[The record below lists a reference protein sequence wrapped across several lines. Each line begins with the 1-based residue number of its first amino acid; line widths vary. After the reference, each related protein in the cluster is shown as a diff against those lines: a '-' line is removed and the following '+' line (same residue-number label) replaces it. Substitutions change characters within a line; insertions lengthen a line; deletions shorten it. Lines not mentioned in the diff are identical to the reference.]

1 MTFRPSPEQQAVIE
15 YGPAPLRVAAGA
27 GTGKTSALAHRTAR
41 LMNRCGILP
50 EQVLGVTFTNKAAD
64 ELARRTRQAART
76 GAPGGGMRE
85 IDVFTYHGF
94 AAHLLGA
101 YGALVGME
109 HDARLITPS
118 QTRQLLQESLD
129 AVPLE
134 AVDASNT
141 NAAVDSLMRLSG
153 ELSDNL
159 IRPEEL
165 AEADPAVGAGE
176 ASPGEAAAK
185 RAELAAVLAAVEQEK
200 RRLGVRDYGDL
211 IRLAVELVK
220 GHPIIADR
228 IRAQYR
234 CVMLDE
240 YQDTNPAQRELF
252 TALFGRG
259 AAVTAVGDL
268 DQTIYEW
275 RGASPANFDGF
286 PAQFRRADGSAA
298 ETLRLT
304 VNRRSGRR
312 ILDLANSIRA
322 RISASGPDGGLTALD
337 GAPPGEVHA
346 AWRADARQ
354 EAEEIAREARR
365 LNENGVEWSETAVLF
380 RRNQDMELVRQA
392 LEEHD
397 VPLQVADLGGLLQ
410 VPEIVE
416 LTAWMRL
423 LDDPE
428 DGPALVRIL
437 AGSRFRL
444 GLADLAPLS
453 RWVSLQA
460 RSPHP
465 EERVL
470 DRTLLEAVEHLDET
484 DASGSPRRA
493 LEEFR
498 RLHRTLLA
506 ETQGAPLSELV
517 RMVLSRTGAWQE
529 IDAMPAPF
537 GLSARLNV
545 HRFLDF
551 TEHWRPLEGRSSLSS
566 FLAHLEQ
573 MRRDPV
579 DDLDAARIGG
589 GEAVTLIT
597 VHRAKGLEWRAV
609 FLPALRRGSF
619 PAWPRRLL
627 DPSNCEYTLPARL
640 RIDPEFRARL
650 DPSREEKERKDWL
663 RARHGDQ
670 EWRLA
675 YVAATRAREYLYLSG
690 AHWYGAP
697 RPLERPS
704 KPSELLELAR
714 GLEGAAVDEWVEEP
728 PPRPETLLFPPPR
741 PGPDHVLG
749 AAWEEALHLAEA
761 DPRWTEDRAAD
772 LGVRDIYDEAVEEF
786 EQALL
791 ALPDP
796 AAPTEPEPRPAA
808 VSVTGLVTYAD
819 CPKRYFWSE
828 VDRLPRRP
836 SAAARRGVEL
846 HRRIELHNRGA
857 VPFEELAGDLYDL
870 SPGEGADAPS
880 EGAGGGWRAFAES
893 PYADRTPV
901 YVEAPFEVRLSS
913 DASIRGRVDA
923 VYPYQDGGWEIVDFK
938 SGRRSR
944 RPSTEVQLQAYAV
957 AACEAGLGAPAP
969 EPLAVS
975 FVYLGG
981 GLEVAAQEVDGA
993 WLEQARRRI
1002 EDLMDGI
1009 RSEQFDPSPSLSC
1022 RSCDFQQ
1029 FCEEGRRFLA
1039 SQEEDHSE
1047 PPDRTPQ

>member
-27 GTGKTSALAHRTAR
+27 GTGKTSALAYRTAR
-41 LMNRCGILP
+41 LMNRFGIPP

-64 ELARRTRQAART
+64 ELARRTRQAAA
-76 GAPGGGMRE
+76 GAPGGAMQE

-109 HDARLITPS
+109 YDARLITPA
-118 QTRQLLQESLD
+118 QTRQLLRDSLD
-129 AVPLE
+129 AAALE

-141 NAAVDSLMRLSG
+141 NAAVDSLMQLSG

-165 AEADPAVGAGE
+165 ADAER
-176 ASPGEAAAK
+176 AAAPDETGAK
-185 RAELAAVLAAVEQEK
+185 RAELASVLAAVEQEK
-200 RRLGVRDYGDL
+200 CRLGVRDYGDL
-211 IRLAVELVK
+211 IRLAVELVR
-220 GHPIIADR
+220 GHPIIAGR
-228 IRAQYR
+228 IRARYR

-275 RGASPANFDGF
+275 RGASPSNFDGF

-298 ETLRLT
+298 ETLQLT

-312 ILDLANSIRA
+312 ILELANLIRA
-322 RISASGPDGGLTALD
+322 RISAGRPGAGLTALG

-346 AWRADARQ
+346 AWRADART

-437 AGSRFRL
+437 TGSRFRL
-444 GLADLAPLS
+444 GLAGLAPLS
-453 RWVSLQA
+453 RWVSR
-460 RSPHP
+460 RSRRPHP
-465 EERVL
+465 EERAL
-470 DRTLLEAVEHLDET
+470 DHTLLEAIEHLDET
-484 DASGSPRRA
+484 DASEGARRA

-498 RLHRTLLA
+498 RLHRALLA

-517 RMVLSRTGAWQE
+517 RLILSRTGAWQE

-537 GLSARLNV
+537 GLSARLNI

-566 FLAHLEQ
+566 FLAQLEQ
-573 MRRDPV
+573 MRHDPV

-589 GEAVTLIT
+589 EDAVTLIT

-627 DPSNCEYTLPARL
+627 DPAGCEYTLPARL

-650 DPSREEKERKDWL
+650 DPSLDEKERKDWL
-663 RARHGDQ
+663 RARHYDQ

-697 RPLERPS
+697 RPLEKPS
-704 KPSELLELAR
+704 KPSALLELAR
-714 GLEGAAVDEWVEEP
+714 GLEGAAVDEWTEAP

-749 AAWEEALHLAEA
+749 APWEEALHLAEA
-761 DPRWTEDRAAD
+761 DPGWTEDRAAD
-772 LGVRDIYDEAVEEF
+772 LGVRGIYDEAVAEF

-791 ALPDP
+791 SLPDP
-796 AAPTEPEPRPAA
+796 AASEPGPQPAA

-819 CPKRYFWSE
+819 CPKRFFWSE

-857 VPFEELAGDLYDL
+857 VPFEELENDLYDL

-880 EGAGGGWRAFAES
+880 EGAGGGWGAFLESSYAE
-893 PYADRTPV
+893 RTPV
-901 YVEAPFEVRLSS
+901 YVEAPFEVRLAS
-913 DASIRGRVDA
+913 DAWIRGRVDA
-923 VYPYQDGGWEIVDFK
+923 VYPYQEGGWEIVDFK

-944 RPSTEVQLQAYAV
+944 RPSAEVQLQAYAV

-1002 EDLMDGI
+1002 GGLMEGI
-1009 RSEQFDPSPSLSC
+1009 RSEQFDPSPSQAC
-1022 RSCDFQQ
+1022 RSCDFRR
-1029 FCEEGRRFLA
+1029 FCDEGERFLA
-1039 SQEEDHSE
+1039 SQEEDHTGS
-1047 PPDRTPQ
+1047 P